1 MKRIL
6 FMLLSA
12 TIFTPFL
19 AQDIILTKDAKRIDA
34 TIIEI
39 SDAEVRYKKNNEP
52 DATIFIIPTSDISS
66 IIFQNGN
73 VKSFSQKEK
82 VRTTDNTPSLNSNYV
97 DLGLPSGTLWK
108 SENEGNNKYYTY
120 GAAVRNFGDNLP
132 TKAQFYE
139 LKNNCTWTWTGEG
152 VKIVGPNG
160 NFIYL
165 PALGWKYCMNHH
177 LPAPGIGNV
186 GSYWSSTPD
195 MSDTAWSLD
204 FSSNRLR
211 TVSSWRCNQQ
221 AVRLVK

>member
-6 FMLLSA
+6 FMLLNA

-39 SDAEVRYKKNNEP
+39 SDAEVRYKKTNEP
-52 DATIFIIPTSDISS
+52 DATIFIILTSDISS
-66 IIFQNGN
+66 VIFQNGD
-73 VKSFSQKEK
+73 VRSFSQNKK
-82 VRTTDNTPSLNSNYV
+82 VRTSDNTPSLNPSYV

-108 SENEGNNKYYTY
+108 SENEENNKYYTY
-120 GAAVRNFGDNLP
+120 GAAVRNFGDKLP